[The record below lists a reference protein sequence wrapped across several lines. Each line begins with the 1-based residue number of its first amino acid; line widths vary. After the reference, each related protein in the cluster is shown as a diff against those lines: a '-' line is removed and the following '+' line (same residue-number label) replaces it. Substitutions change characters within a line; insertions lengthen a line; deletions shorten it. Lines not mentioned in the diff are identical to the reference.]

1 MVEPGG
7 CRAGE
12 AVRPGHPAVTAVATP
27 IPAER
32 IAAAVKGERLWQRLM
47 AMARHGA
54 TPGGGVNRQALSA
67 EDIAARRELIGWAR
81 ARGFRVFGDAIG
93 NLFVRRQGGDP
104 DLPPVVSGSHL
115 DSQPAGGRFDG
126 VFGVLAA
133 FECLEAFDD
142 LGLVHRHPLEMVAWT
157 NEEGS
162 RFAPGAMG
170 SMVYSGALPLGRAL
184 EATDAAGTSA
194 RDALA
199 AVSAAT
205 AGIEPRHLG
214 APFSAYVE
222 AHIEQGPILESEG
235 LPIGVVTGIQGARW
249 FEITVEGATAHAGTT
264 PLASRR
270 DAFQAAHR
278 IIAALNEALAD
289 PAGPSGPTR
298 LTIGRFE
305 LEPGSVN
312 SVPAI
317 ARFSIDLR
325 HPDSGHLQAL
335 AARVEEVAA
344 AHAAPCAVACKKLLT
359 IPARRFPDRIVDLV
373 AGASR
378 SLRLA
383 SMRLPSGAFH
393 DAQFI
398 AELCPTGM
406 IFIPSRDGLSHN
418 EAEYSS
424 PEEVLAGARV
434 LAVAL
439 AELAR

>member
-1 MVEPGG
+1 M
-7 CRAGE
+7 
-12 AVRPGHPAVTAVATP
+12 TAVATAV
-27 IPAER
+27 PAER
-32 IAAAVKGERLWQRLM
+32 IAAAVQGERLWQRLM
-47 AMARHGA
+47 AMARYGETA
-54 TPGGGVNRQALSA
+54 GGGVNRQALSP
-67 EDIAARRELIGWAR
+67 EDIAARGQLIGWAR

-93 NLFVRRQGGDP
+93 NLFVRREGTDP
-104 DLPPVVSGSHL
+104 SLPPVVSGSHL

-126 VFGVLAA
+126 AFGVLAA

-142 LGLVHRHPLEMVAWT
+142 LGLVHRHPIEMVAWT

-170 SMVYSGALPLGRAL
+170 SMVYSGALPLDRAL
-184 EATDAAGTSA
+184 DATDATGMSA

-205 AGIEPRHLG
+205 VDIEPRKLG
-214 APFSAYVE
+214 TPISAYLE
-222 AHIEQGPILESEG
+222 AHIEQGPILEAAG

-289 PAGPSGPTR
+289 PAGPTGPTR

-312 SVPAI
+312 SVPAL

-325 HPDSGHLQAL
+325 HPDSGQLQAL
-335 AARVEEVAA
+335 AVRVEEIAA
-344 AHAAPCAVACKKLLT
+344 TLAAPCTAACKPLLT
-359 IPARRFPDRIVDLV
+359 IPARRFPDRVVDLV
-373 AGASR
+373 AGASQ

-424 PEEVLAGARV
+424 PEEIFTGARV

-439 AELAR
+439 AELAASIESSWKA